1 MEQGVTIS
9 SFRDL
14 DVWKDAVDL
23 AEKVYR
29 ATTTFPGDERFGLTS
44 QIRRA
49 ATSVASNIAEGH
61 ARNSTREFF
70 QFVAIAL
77 GSLAEVETQWEIANR
92 VLRLAN
98 VDHTLGERIAHLRA
112 RLLNLRTALLRRM
125 QGVADDEA
133 VYQSE
138 RTDFLLGEE
147 AKADAVPVPRAP
159 CPVPRS

>member
-1 MEQGVTIS
+1 MKQGVTIS

-29 ATTTFPGDERFGLTS
+29 ATTAFPGDERFGLTS

-61 ARNSTREFF
+61 ARNSTREFL

-77 GSLAEVETQWEIANR
+77 GSLAEVETQWEIASR
-92 VLRLAN
+92 VLRLA
-98 VDHTLGERIAHLRA
+98 DEGHTLCESIAHLRA
-112 RLLNLRTALLRRM
+112 RLLNLRSALLRRI
-125 QGVADDEA
+125 QGVAEDEA
-133 VYQSE
+133 AYQSE
-138 RTDFLLGEE
+138 PIDFLTGEE
-147 AKADAVPVPRAP
+147 ASADAVPVPRAP
-159 CPVPRS
+159 CPVPRI